1 MEEMIMAKKL
11 VINCATCDARNARE
25 ENYAH
30 YESIT
35 VNCGLVLTNPQGK
48 AVLNKLPF
56 TLNCGNV
63 LELPEGVQLRSING
77 STEIKSGDAVPQEP
91 YYIVAN
97 GSVTIGPNTEKQLE
111 KCQGMSVNGSLT
123 CPESIYPQ
131 LKNVKINGSTTC
143 YPDGAILLKRNA
155 VIDKLFV
162 LRAKNALYWAA
173 RRMIFTDPAL
183 DPGKLAEKGATFSA
197 PEVII
202 AQSLVEPLIDRIDEK
217 AEIVVVPDGTSVVLD
232 DVTLDE
238 TTLGRYGKQLYIIG
252 DVTVPED
259 GGVLGALT
267 YLNVRGDARVPEAY
281 REQLLG
287 VLTDI
292 SGQVRLAKP
301 KGAALSD
308 KPMVK
313 ITRWMLEQHP
323 KGLEVSDC
331 AMVTLAPDIPREL
344 IADRLAIRDCAMVKC
359 TPEQEEAVNM
369 VSEDVAIVGDTSG
382 ENSLGGMV
390 GNTLQ
395 SVFKGIQGVLDTK
408 VINAADFVL

>member
-1 MEEMIMAKKL
+1 MAKKL

-35 VNCGLVLTNPQGK
+35 VNCAMALTSPQGK
-48 AVLNKLPF
+48 TVLNKLPF

-63 LELPEGVQLRSING
+63 LELPEGVKPRFVNG
-77 STEIKSGDAVPQEP
+77 RTEIKMSDSIPEEP
-91 YYIVAN
+91 YFLVVN

-111 KCQGMSVNGSLT
+111 KCQGMSINGSLT

-202 AQSLVEPLIDRIDEK
+202 AQSLVEPLIDRIDER

-259 GGVLGALT
+259 GGILGALT
-267 YLNVRGDARVPEAY
+267 YLNIRGDVRVPEAY

-344 IADRLAIRDCAMVKC
+344 IADRLSIRDCAMVKC
-359 TPEQEEAVNM
+359 TPEQEDAVNM
-369 VSEDVAIVGDTSG
+369 VSEDVGIVGEASG
-382 ENSLGGMV
+382 GDMV
-390 GNTLQ
+390 SNTLQ

-408 VINAADFVL
+408 VINAADYVL

>member
-1 MEEMIMAKKL
+1 MAKKL

-35 VNCGLVLTNPQGK
+35 VNCAMALTSPQGK
-48 AVLNKLPF
+48 TVLNKLPF

-63 LELPEGVQLRSING
+63 LELPEGVKPRFVNG
-77 STEIKSGDAVPQEP
+77 RTEIKMSDSIPEEP
-91 YYIVAN
+91 YFLVVN

-111 KCQGMSVNGSLT
+111 KCQGMSINGSLT

-202 AQSLVEPLIDRIDEK
+202 AQALVEPLIDRIDEK
-217 AEIVVVPDGTSVVLD
+217 AEMVVVPDGTSVVLD

-238 TTLGRYGKQLYIIG
+238 TTLGRCGKQLYIIG

-267 YLNVRGDARVPEAY
+267 YLNIRGDARVPEAY

-287 VLTDI
+287 VITDI

-344 IADRLAIRDCAMVKC
+344 IADRLSIRDCAMVKC
-359 TPEQEEAVNM
+359 TPEQEDAVNM
-369 VSEDVAIVGDTSG
+369 ICEDVGIVGEASG
-382 ENSLGGMV
+382 GDMV
-390 GNTLQ
+390 SNTLQ

-408 VINAADFVL
+408 VINAADYVL

>member
-1 MEEMIMAKKL
+1 MAKKL
-11 VINCATCDARNARE
+11 VINCATCDARSARE
-25 ENYAH
+25 ETYAH

-35 VNCGLVLTNPQGK
+35 INCATVLTGPQGK

-77 STEIKSGDAVPQEP
+77 STEIKSGDAIPQEP
-91 YYIVAN
+91 FFIVAN
-97 GSVTIGPNTEKQLE
+97 GSVTIGPDTEKQLE
-111 KCQGMSVNGSLT
+111 LCRGMSINGSLI
-123 CPESIYPQ
+123 CPESIYSQ
-131 LKNVKINGSTTC
+131 LKNVKVNGATVC
-143 YPDGAILLKRNA
+143 YPDGAIVLKGSA
-155 VIDKLFV
+155 VIDKLFA
-162 LRAKNALYWAA
+162 LRAKKALYWAP
-173 RRMIFTDPAL
+173 RRMIFVDPGL
-183 DPGKLAEKGATFSA
+183 EPGKLAEKGATFSA
-197 PEVII
+197 RQVIM

-217 AEIVVVPDGTSVVLD
+217 AEIVMVPDGTSVVLD

-238 TTLGRYGKQLYIIG
+238 TTLGRYGRQLYIIG

-259 GGVLGALT
+259 GGILKELS

-292 SGQVRLAKP
+292 SGQVRLAKA
-301 KGAALSD
+301 KGAVVSD

-313 ITRWMLEQHP
+313 ITRWMLEQQT
-323 KGLEVSDC
+323 KGLEVCDC
-331 AMVTLAPDIPREL
+331 AMVKIAEDIPREMIMKKL
-344 IADRLAIRDCAMVKC
+344 TFRDCTIIKC

-369 VSEDVAIVGDTSG
+369 VSEDVAVVGSPSG
-382 ENSLGGMV
+382 GGSLGDLV

-395 SVFKGIQGVLDTK
+395 SVFQGIQGALDTK
-408 VINAADFVL
+408 VINAADYVL

>member
-1 MEEMIMAKKL
+1 MAKKL

-35 VNCGLVLTNPQGK
+35 VNCATVLTGPQGK

-63 LELPEGVQLRSING
+63 LELPEGVQLRSVNG

-91 YYIVAN
+91 YFIVAN

-111 KCQGMSVNGSLT
+111 LCRGMSINGSLI
-123 CPESIYPQ
+123 CPESIYSQ
-131 LKNVKINGSTTC
+131 LNNVKVNGATTC
-143 YPDGAILLKRNA
+143 YPDGAIVLKGSA
-155 VIDKLFV
+155 VIDKLFA
-162 LRAKNALYWAA
+162 LRAKNALYWAT
-173 RRMIFTDPAL
+173 RRMIFVDPEL
-183 DPGKLAEKGATFSA
+183 NPGKLAEKGATFSA
-197 PEVII
+197 RQVII

-217 AEIVVVPDGTSVVLD
+217 AEIVMVPDGTSVVLD

-259 GGVLGALT
+259 GGILGELS

-292 SGQVRLAKP
+292 SGQVRLAKA
-301 KGAALSD
+301 KGAVVGD

-313 ITRWMLEQHP
+313 ITRWMLEQQP
-323 KGLEVSDC
+323 KGLEVCDC
-331 AMVTLAPDIPREL
+331 AMVKIAEDIPKEL
-344 IADRLAIRDCAMVKC
+344 IVQKLTFRDCAIIKC

-369 VSEDVAIVGDTSG
+369 VSEDVAVVGSPSG
-382 ENSLGGMV
+382 GGSLGDLV

-395 SVFKGIQGVLDTK
+395 SVFQGIQGALDTK
-408 VINAADFVL
+408 VINAAEYVL

>member
-1 MEEMIMAKKL
+1 MAKKL

-25 ENYAH
+25 ETYAH

-35 VNCGLVLTNPQGK
+35 INCATVLTNDTGK

-91 YYIVAN
+91 YYIAAN

-111 KCQGMSVNGSLT
+111 LCRGMSINGSLI
-123 CPESIYPQ
+123 CPESIYSQ
-131 LKNVKINGSTTC
+131 LNNVKVNGATTC
-143 YPDGAILLKRNA
+143 YPDGAIVLKGSA
-155 VIDKLFV
+155 VIDKLFA
-162 LRAKNALYWAA
+162 LRAKNALYWAT
-173 RRMIFTDPAL
+173 RRMVFVDPEL

-197 PEVII
+197 RQVIM

-217 AEIVVVPDGTSVVLD
+217 AEIVMVPDGTSVVLD

-238 TTLGRYGKQLYIIG
+238 TTLGRYGRQLYIIG

-259 GGVLGALT
+259 GGILKELS

-292 SGQVRLAKP
+292 SGQVRLAKA
-301 KGAALSD
+301 KGAVVGD
-308 KPMVK
+308 KPLVK
-313 ITRWMLEQHP
+313 ITRWMLEQQP
-323 KGLEVSDC
+323 KGLEISDC
-331 AMVTLAPDIPREL
+331 AMVKIAEDIPREMIMKKL
-344 IADRLAIRDCAMVKC
+344 TFRDCTIIKC

-369 VSEDVAIVGDTSG
+369 VSEDVAVVGSPSG
-382 ENSLGGMV
+382 GGSLGDLV

-395 SVFKGIQGVLDTK
+395 SVFQGIQGALDTK
-408 VINAADFVL
+408 VINAAEYVL